1 VEEEQSFSCWLYAML
16 IWQSVPR
23 PVDDETLEQVGKTM
37 SMVPSRSAMV
47 QKEEYGRKLN
57 TIPTSAK
64 DIDCTPEGRE
74 PSWDSENPSS
84 LLFTHI

>member
-47 QKEEYGRKLN
+47 QKEE
-57 TIPTSAK
+57 
-64 DIDCTPEGRE
+64 
-74 PSWDSENPSS
+74 
-84 LLFTHI
+84 